1 MKRRM
6 KTTKILIA
14 EDQAIM
20 RDGLKT
26 IFELEPDFEVIG
38 AVTDGREAYERTLVQ
53 QPDVV
58 LMDIQMPVM
67 NGIESTRLIKNDAP
81 HVKVLILTTF
91 EDDEYV
97 IDALRYGAAGYLLK
111 DMDSEELVQLV
122 RQKLEGHTV
131 LPASVRNMLTVQ
143 QVSSTSE
150 WQKVKQTLTQREL
163 EVLSRIAKGLNNKEI
178 STELGISLGTVS
190 NYVSLIYDKIEIYDR
205 SKLIVYLN
213 SIHDFNSTEI

>member
-38 AVTDGREAYERTLVQ
+38 AVTNGREAYERTLVQ